1 MSAAQAQAR
10 VESPAKR
17 QAKHIRPI
25 VAGTRGSALALWQT
39 RHVLALLR
47 ERAPEIDVAI
57 EEIST
62 RGDRT
67 QALRVPLTQ
76 LGDKSMFVA
85 ELEQALL
92 AGGAGLHRRE
102 SGGNAGG
109 DGEIIIPPATGR
121 VQHTP
126 TNGTARGG
134 ESTTRPEI
142 EVNGQRI
149 TAIDMAVHS
158 LKDLPGRL
166 DTRLVI
172 AAVPARADPRDA
184 VISRHGVGLLAL
196 PPGATV
202 ATSSLRRRAQLLA
215 LRPDFQML
223 EMRGNVDTRVRK
235 ALAADGPDA
244 IVLAAAGLQR
254 LGLEGHITELLPVET
269 MVPAVGQG
277 ALAVEIRV
285 DDRPLRRLLARIE
298 DMRTRLAVTAERAVL
313 AELGGGCQVPMGAH
327 ATLSADDQTLRLLA
341 VVASLDGTRLVRVER
356 EGPAS
361 RPAALGRAV
370 ARELLR
376 NGGRAILRELLGAA

>member
-1 MSAAQAQAR
+1 MSAARTQTRAETPAR
-10 VESPAKR
+10 WRGEHAG
-17 QAKHIRPI
+17 PI

-67 QALRVPLTQ
+67 QALHVTLTQ

-92 AGGAGLHRRE
+92 VGGGEFHRGGSAGNGGEDEGVFISRR
-102 SGGNAGG
+102 GR
-109 DGEIIIPPATGR
+109 PPDA
-121 VQHTP
+121 P
-126 TNGTARGG
+126 TNDARVGGTGAA
-134 ESTTRPEI
+134 RPEI
-142 EVNGQRI
+142 AVNGERV

-166 DTRLVI
+166 DARLMI

-184 VISRHGVGLLAL
+184 VISRHGAGLLAL

-215 LRPDFQML
+215 LRPDFQIL

-244 IVLAAAGLQR
+244 AVLAAAGLQR

-277 ALAVEIRV
+277 ALAVEVRA

-313 AELGGGCQVPMGAH
+313 AELGGGCQVPLGAH

-356 EGPAS
+356 EGSAS
-361 RPAALGRAV
+361 RPATLGRAV

-376 NGGRAILRELLGAA
+376 NGGRAILRGILGAA